1 MRVQGLNVYIFNVE
15 HIFMFLE
22 IYNAKYNH
30 KKSDRLV
37 MVILS
42 YQHLEFRDMF
52 ISLLIHFIATEFL
65 L

>member
-1 MRVQGLNVYIFNVE
+1 
-15 HIFMFLE
+15 MFLE

-42 YQHLEFRDMF
+42 YQYLEFRDMF
-52 ISLLIHFIATEFL
+52 VSLLIHFIATEFL
-65 L
+65 LKYS